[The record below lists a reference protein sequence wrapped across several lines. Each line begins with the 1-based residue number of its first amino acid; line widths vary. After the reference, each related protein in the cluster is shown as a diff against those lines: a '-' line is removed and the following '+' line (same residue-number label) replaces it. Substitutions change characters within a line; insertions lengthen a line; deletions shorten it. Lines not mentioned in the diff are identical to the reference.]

1 MVKFSL
7 KTILTALVA
16 AVMLSSCASSTLITS
31 VPPGAKVTINGMLK
45 GVTPYKMTDTK
56 IIGATSTIRL
66 ELNGY
71 QPKDVMIQKNEQ
83 VDVGAVIGGLFFWF
97 PFLWTMGYEPM
108 HMYEL
113 TPESGK

>member
-1 MVKFSL
+1 MLKLSL
-7 KTILTALVA
+7 KTIITAVIA
-16 AVMLSSCASSTLITS
+16 TVMLSSCASSTLISS

-45 GVTPYKMTDTK
+45 GVTPYQMTDTK
-56 IIGATSTIRL
+56 IIGATNTIRL

-71 QPKDVMIQKNEQ
+71 QPKDVMIIRNEK

-113 TPESGK
+113 TPETGK

>member
-1 MVKFSL
+1 MLKSYLKSILSL
-7 KTILTALVA
+7 LVA
-16 AVMLSSCASSTLITS
+16 VIMLSSCASSTLITS

-45 GVTPYKMTDTK
+45 GVTPYQMTDTK

-71 QPKDVMIQKNEQ
+71 QPKDVMISRNEK

-113 TPESGK
+113 TPETGK

>member
-1 MVKFSL
+1 ML
-7 KTILTALVA
+7 KSYLKSILSVLVA
-16 AVMLSSCASSTLITS
+16 VIMLSSCASSTLITS

-45 GVTPYKMTDTK
+45 GVTPYQMTDTK

-71 QPKDVMIQKNEQ
+71 QPKDVMISRNEK

-113 TPESGK
+113 TPELGK

>member
-1 MVKFSL
+1 MIKSYL
-7 KTILTALVA
+7 KSILSVLVA
-16 AVMLSSCASSTLITS
+16 VVMLSSCASSTLITS

-45 GVTPYKMTDTK
+45 GVTPYTMTDTK

-83 VDVGAVIGGLFFWF
+83 VDVGAVIGGLFFLF
-97 PFLWTMGYEPM
+97 PFIWTMGYEPM

-113 TPESGK
+113 TPETGK

>member
-45 GVTPYKMTDTK
+45 GVTPYQMTDTK

-71 QPKDVMIQKNEQ
+71 QPKDVMISRNEK